1 MTSNHHLNFKISSH
15 KIIPAINTSA
25 VHDQTITL
33 DASIGWYLKVCLS
46 LFTVQNSFHIGVSLM
61 QLYTDA
67 ATTPDNQRSAAGI
80 LIIDQG
86 QQHQFKQVLPDSDN
100 HTAEFLAAIAGF
112 KTLLDSY
119 GPQVSVF
126 SIRIV
131 KSSPKVSPRVTAK
144 LSVSSWRLCC
154 TCKTSAN

>member
-1 MTSNHHLNFKISSH
+1 
-15 KIIPAINTSA
+15 
-25 VHDQTITL
+25 
-33 DASIGWYLKVCLS
+33 
-46 LFTVQNSFHIGVSLM
+46 M

-119 GPQVSVF
+119 GPQFSVF
-126 SIRIV
+126 FYTDSQIV
-131 KSSPKVSPRVTAK
+131 AESVAK
-144 LSVSSWRLCC
+144 GYSKTFSVELATLLHLQDQCQLVITQWIAESDNHGAHQLAQQGLHLSD
-154 TCKTSAN
+154 